1 MVATRFTVIEKDWCT
16 NMDIFDCINKRRS
29 IRKYKNLEVEKEKID
44 LLIKAGM
51 AAPSACNRQPW
62 EFIIITDDK
71 VLTELREGMQFARY
85 NAPVAIVVCGNTKLG
100 KGVDAWDKDCSA
112 AIENI
117 LLAATGLELGSIWIG
132 IHGLP
137 AAEKI
142 SSRVLNIPKYVIPF
156 GMVYIGYPDEE
167 KGIRAQYNEKRV
179 YWQKYDQSRKHK
191 ARPKDLKHKA

>member
-1 MVATRFTVIEKDWCT
+1 
-16 NMDIFDCINKRRS
+16 MDIFDCINKRRS

-51 AAPSACNRQPW
+51 VAPSACNRQPW

-85 NAPVAIVVCGNTKLG
+85 NAPVAIVVCANTKLG

-167 KGIRAQYNEKRV
+167 KGRVKDKFDEQYKSVEEKQEIKDKFDAE
-179 YWQKYDQSRKHK
+179 Y
-191 ARPKDLKHKA
+191 KDLENIQKQTEQESNEE